1 MHAKSQKKNQSH
13 LDGTVRGAFTVAGY
27 DREYIL
33 TSAEVVGVT
42 VMECTLIFL
51 VLPCSRQRHHQIP
64 EKSDVMQ
71 RAPFI
76 PLFQSP
82 PSPLKYFPFI
92 SSSPLISTTSDPP
105 LDNTYVVTWIEPQE
119 LNCEELSRFE
129 SVLF

>member
-1 MHAKSQKKNQSH
+1 
-13 LDGTVRGAFTVAGY
+13 
-27 DREYIL
+27 
-33 TSAEVVGVT
+33 
-42 VMECTLIFL
+42 
-51 VLPCSRQRHHQIP
+51 
-64 EKSDVMQ
+64 MQ
-71 RAPFI
+71 RVPFI
-76 PLFQSP
+76 PLFQSL